1 MVTIKDVAK
10 KCNVSIAT
18 VSNILSGKPNASE
31 ETRKRVL
38 EAVRELNYTPNYV
51 AKNLK
56 MKTTKTIGVI
66 VEDMT
71 VFCAPEIIDGITQCS
86 EENGYHILLTNLRL
100 YKKYSDI
107 YYQNDQF
114 SDVVHREV
122 KELLSKQV
130 DGIIYVTAH
139 ERILRCL
146 PENLNIPEVMA
157 YGYSKS
163 SKIPSVV
170 ANDFDGGYKIASYLM
185 EQGHRNIAIIAGK
198 ENSLHTKERLVGHQK
213 AMFQHNVLY
222 NPDDVINED
231 WTREGGYRA
240 ACKLLKKDKDITAII
255 CMNDEMAGGV
265 YDCLEELGLQPGK
278 DVSVVGYDNRQA
290 ASFYR
295 PSLTTFEIPLFEIG
309 RTACK
314 CVIDLLK
321 KENDNADSEPQ
332 AEKKEDYVE
341 IEVEG
346 QIVVG
351 KSVKKLG

>member
-107 YYQNDQF
+107 YYQNDKF
-114 SDVVHREV
+114 ANIVHREM

-139 ERILRCL
+139 ERVLKCL
-146 PENLNIPEVMA
+146 PEDLNVPAVMA

-163 SKIPSVV
+163 EKIPSIV
-170 ANDFDGGYKIASYLM
+170 ANDYDGGYKIASYVM
-185 EQGHRNIAIIAGK
+185 EQGHRKIAIIAGK
-198 ENSLHTKERLVGHQK
+198 ENSIHTKDRLVGHQK
-213 AMFQHNVLY
+213 AMFEHNVLY
-222 NPDDVINED
+222 NPDYVINED

-240 ACKLLKKDKDITAII
+240 ACKLLDKDITAII
-255 CMNDEMAGGV
+255 CMNDVMAGGV
-265 YDCLEELGLQPGK
+265 YDRLDELNLIPGE
-278 DVSVVGYDNRQA
+278 DISIVGYDNRH
-290 ASFYR
+290 ASAFYR
-295 PSLTTFEIPLFEIG
+295 PALTTFEIPLFEIG

-314 CVIDLLK
+314 SVIDLIK
-321 KENDNADSEPQ
+321 QEEESEP
-332 AEKKEDYVE
+332 ANGYVE
-341 IEVEG
+341 IEVPG
-346 QIVVG
+346 DIVVR
-351 KSVKKLG
+351 KSVKKIN